1 MHIMLH
7 LPSLQMP
14 TFPLKAAQENAPP
27 KKKKTAS
34 LLQARP
40 YHDTIATALT
50 VYDIPDPLAMYS
62 LHLAFLERE
71 AERSLNRTSEIFH
84 EMLQLQHK
92 LRNT

>member
-1 MHIMLH
+1 MLH

-14 TFPLKAAQENAPP
+14 TCPLKAAQENAQP
-27 KKKKTAS
+27 KKKTAS

-40 YHDTIATALT
+40 YHDTIATVLT
-50 VYDIPDPLAMYS
+50 VYDIPDPLEMYS